1 MIYKI
6 FFFFVAVISLNACIG
21 NELPLVREEVLVYK
35 QVSNGIVISRAKFNI
50 DDGVTNSERVF
61 DSVIKS
67 DLILGVILANSA
79 GNDGKSYA
87 YKYTLDIG
95 SDQNLEVVSL
105 SIAQVGDYVEV
116 IDINNPDYYLLK
128 KLKQQVS
135 SEGILKCVENLTGC
149 HKDAEQGQ
157 ANSQYSLGVMYEKG
171 QGVIQDYII
180 AHMWLNIASS
190 NASKQAPKKR
200 KEIEV
205 KMSANQISE
214 AQKLARE
221 WIAKHQD

>member
-1 MIYKI
+1 MIRKN
-6 FFFFVAVISLNACIG
+6 VALLIG
-21 NELPLVREEVLVYK
+21 VLMLT
-35 QVSNGIVISRAKFNI
+35 SC
-50 DDGVTNSERVF
+50 
-61 DSVIKS
+61 
-67 DLILGVILANSA
+67 SA
-79 GNDGKSYA
+79 GELTRERELIYDPVSRGSVLSKVVMAVENGESPVARTLAVLAFGGPISAIEDVSSREDIGKSSV

-95 SDQNLEVVSL
+95 SDANVEVVSL
-105 SIAQVGDYVEV
+105 SIVEIGDYVEV

-221 WIAKHQD
+221 WVAKHQD

>member
-1 MIYKI
+1 MINKAI
-6 FFFFVAVISLNACIG
+6 FLFIVLISLTACG
-21 NELPLVREEVLVYK
+21 SSPSLVREQALVYK
-35 QVSNGIVISRAKFNI
+35 QINKGIVTNRVRVTL
-50 DDGVTNSERVF
+50 DDGESHSMRVLEGALLYG
-61 DSVIKS
+61 IP
-67 DLILGVILANSA
+67 GVVLANSA
-79 GNDGKSYA
+79 GNNGESFV
-87 YKYTLDIG
+87 YKYTLDVA
-95 SDQNLEVVSL
+95 SDKALQLVSM
-105 SIAQVGDYVEV
+105 SIVEIGDYVEV

-149 HKDAEQGQ
+149 HQDAEQGQ

-221 WIAKHQD
+221 WIAKHQN